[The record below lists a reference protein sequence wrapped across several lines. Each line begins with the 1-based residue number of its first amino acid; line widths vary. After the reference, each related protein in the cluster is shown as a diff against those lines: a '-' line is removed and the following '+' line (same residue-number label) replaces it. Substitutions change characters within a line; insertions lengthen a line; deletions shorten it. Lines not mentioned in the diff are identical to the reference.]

1 MKRLGMPLGT
11 GWAEFSFNARE
22 HRHRALD
29 PYPLSL
35 HVAVRVTLVVFAEG
49 LSGVPPQLLWSLSDP
64 PTLIPWCQRT
74 PLSPLS
80 ADRAYQKEGR
90 QVRGQG

>member
-49 LSGVPPQLLWSLSDP
+49 LSGVPSQLLWSLSDP